1 MEAEDIRS
9 SFLATTVHL
18 QDDLELSAR
27 DQDAAQAVS
36 DGLRDAK
43 AVNTRRAY
51 QMAWHLFC
59 DWALLTDRQL
69 LPAAPQTVALYRGRL
84 AADGRAMATIEQA
97 RAGITQALGAVALN
111 PLRKPRAVR
120 GLGGGA
126 HLR

>member
-1 MEAEDIRS
+1 MEAEDVRS

-36 DGLRDAK
+36 DGLRDDK

-51 QMAWHLFC
+51 QTAWHLFC
-59 DWALLTDRQL
+59 DWALLTDRQS
-69 LPAAPQTVALYRGRL
+69 LPTAPQTVALYLGRL

-97 RAGITQALGAVALN
+97 RAGIPQALGAVALN
-111 PLRKPRAVR
+111 PLRKLRAVR
-120 GLGGGA
+120 GLGGGPR
-126 HLR
+126 LR